1 MAIYAPHLKITL
13 LQQFIEKIKRRF
25 VYKDKATLLK
35 KEGKD
40 EEARIYDSVNGLLKL
55 ALNGG
60 YYGKLGQKGSFLEYP
75 EGLLKVC
82 MGNQI
87 EILMLIE
94 MMEMEGIQVISGNT
108 DGIVC
113 YFPEEKEDAYKRICK
128 EWEEK
133 VGNVEMGKLEYTDFQ
148 CLWQESINSYIGKK
162 LDSKVKKKSRFA
174 TEFEINKNKSKRIIP
189 LALEKYFIE
198 GINPVDFIPKHDN
211 IFDFCIA
218 KKATGKMHYEEQWEE
233 NGKVLTKKHKKLV
246 RYFISTNGKVLYK
259 RGFNHEGKAMNN
271 HCEAATEIGQPLVTY
286 FNQEYSLPIKD
297 YNIDY
302 SYYILEAL
310 ERIDKIEKTNKLKNY
325 VESLRPQ
332 KQMSLF

>member
-1 MAIYAPHLKITL
+1 
-13 LQQFIEKIKRRF
+13 
-25 VYKDKATLLK
+25 
-35 KEGKD
+35 
-40 EEARIYDSVNGLLKL
+40 
-55 ALNGG
+55 
-60 YYGKLGQKGSFLEYP
+60 
-75 EGLLKVC
+75 

-94 MMEMEGIQVISGNT
+94 MYEMEGFKVLSGNT
-108 DGIVC
+108 DGITVF
-113 YFPEEKEDAYKRICK
+113 YHESKRERFLEIAK
-128 EWEEK
+128 EWEK
-133 VGNVEMGKLEYTDFQ
+133 AVGNIEMGKLEETSFQ
-148 CLWQESINSYIGKK
+148 AMWQENINHYIGKK
-162 LDSKVKKKSRFA
+162 LDGKVKKKGRFA

-259 RGFNHEGKAMNN
+259 RGFNHEGKTMNN